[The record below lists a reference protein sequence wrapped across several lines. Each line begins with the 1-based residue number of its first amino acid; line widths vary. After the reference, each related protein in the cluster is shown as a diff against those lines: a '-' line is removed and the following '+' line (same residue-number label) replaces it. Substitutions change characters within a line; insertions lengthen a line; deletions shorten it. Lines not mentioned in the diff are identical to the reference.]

1 MDSNMAAIL
10 QSGYI
15 LFVRPTGRAK
25 KLLGERIELRRHARE
40 NYRLYGEWYGD
51 PEIWRLTSWAASPLS
66 PSAVERLF
74 EDREHSPTDDSF
86 AIHLKGEEE
95 PIGVI
100 SLMNISEA
108 NDSAELSVIVGHP
121 EDRHQG
127 YGAEAIALILRY
139 GFEDLNLNRV
149 GLSVFEFNED
159 AISTYE
165 KLGFRKEGRLRKA
178 VKRDDTFHDAI
189 LMGISRSE
197 WEAPPSS

>member
-1 MDSNMAAIL
+1 LL

-25 KLLGERIELRRHARE
+25 RLTGERIELRRHVRE

-139 GFEDLNLNRV
+139 GFEDLGLNRV

-165 KLGFRKEGRLRKA
+165 KLGFRREGRLRKA
-178 VKRDDTFHDAI
+178 LKRDGAFYDAI

-197 WEAPPSS
+197 WEAPPRS